1 MNEKEMSLSEI
12 VSATQQETC
21 HAKRASTATMSRLLH
36 RLKIGKKVS
45 WQQWA
50 LSEHDILALRCYSWL
65 KHGTS
70 GIAFKNAKDVVK
82 KARRLMSSD
91 NEYVAV
97 TISDYPKNGFRKA
110 VVITDKKFET
120 DRFGAKK
127 LVFVLKGE

>member
-1 MNEKEMSLSEI
+1 
-12 VSATQQETC
+12 
-21 HAKRASTATMSRLLH
+21 
-36 RLKIGKKVS
+36 
-45 WQQWA
+45 
-50 LSEHDILALRCYSWL
+50 
-65 KHGTS
+65 
-70 GIAFKNAKDVVK
+70 
-82 KARRLMSSD
+82 MSSD